1 MTLRITKPAR
11 EELVEAAEYYE
22 TQQAGLADAFTLD
35 FKQTVR
41 RILDF
46 PNAWPQY
53 TTNARR
59 RRMDRF
65 PYGIAYRVRGGEVRI
80 LAVMNLHRD
89 PKHWR
94 DRLGDPL

>member
-11 EELVEAAEYYE
+11 QELVEAAEHYE
-22 TQQAGLADAFTLD
+22 TQQAGLADAFALD
-35 FKQTVR
+35 FKRTVQ

-53 TTNARR
+53 TRNSRR

-65 PYGIAYRVRGGEVRI
+65 PYGIAYRVRGSEVRI